1 MIQEPIYGAVSPI
14 AKICKLQNRGAET
27 KVVSLINKSDPSATL
42 VLCIPASLIS
52 AGLEVLVS

>member
-14 AKICKLQNRGAET
+14 ARICKLQNRGAET

-52 AGLEVLVS
+52 AGLEVLVP